1 MLSSAIL
8 ASTLCPAQQ
17 TDHLYLKSGDKVVFY
32 GDSITDQRLY
42 TAIVEAFVATRYPSL
57 DVSFIN
63 SGWGGDTVNG
73 GRGGPI
79 DMRLKR
85 DVLAFNPNVVTV
97 MLGMNDGAYRPAT
110 ASNDE
115 EYYTGYRH
123 IVESLQSGL
132 PGVRITAI
140 KPSAYDNVTRTYA
153 AIGLGDFEYN
163 EVLRGYGMWIA
174 EYAKTAHLDTADMN
188 PNLVETLRKANAIDP
203 DAAKTILN
211 DRVHPSFA
219 GHMILAEELLKAWG
233 ARPVVS
239 EVALDGSKVTPK
251 VASTSHAK
259 VTLLSGENAITWTEL
274 DDALPLPFAQWQDMW
289 DSGPVALVIKSSD
302 ITGALNQQIL
312 KIKGLHPGTYSV
324 KIDDTSLGSYNTDQL
339 ARGINL
345 ALLKTP
351 ETDQAM
357 KVYQLVVL
365 QQEIHYDWW
374 RNVEVPDADVALTQS
389 SGAIDSLRV
398 LEAGLEKKVHEMA
411 QPVPHHF
418 EVTLVQ

>member
-1 MLSSAIL
+1 
-8 ASTLCPAQQ
+8 
-17 TDHLYLKSGDKVVFY
+17 
-32 GDSITDQRLY
+32 
-42 TAIVEAFVATRYPSL
+42 
-57 DVSFIN
+57 
-63 SGWGGDTVNG
+63 
-73 GRGGPI
+73 
-79 DMRLKR
+79 
-85 DVLAFNPNVVTV
+85 
-97 MLGMNDGAYRPAT
+97 
-110 ASNDE
+110 
-115 EYYTGYRH
+115 
-123 IVESLQSGL
+123 
-132 PGVRITAI
+132 
-140 KPSAYDNVTRTYA
+140 
-153 AIGLGDFEYN
+153 
-163 EVLRGYGMWIA
+163 
-174 EYAKTAHLDTADMN
+174 
-188 PNLVETLRKANAIDP
+188 
-203 DAAKTILN
+203 
-211 DRVHPSFA
+211 
-219 GHMILAEELLKAWG
+219 
-233 ARPVVS
+233 
-239 EVALDGSKVTPK
+239 
-251 VASTSHAK
+251 
-259 VTLLSGENAITWTEL
+259 
-274 DDALPLPFAQWQDMW
+274 MW